1 VETNMGFA
9 WRPHDNTRWAGF
21 GKFTYL
27 YDVASLGQEG
37 GNLYDQRSQ
46 ILSLEG
52 IRQLGARWEV
62 AGKLASRWGDYRT
75 GRGEGAWLDSRADF
89 AALQLRYRLFGEWEG
104 LAEHRWLKVRDGGV
118 RKGWLVGVDR
128 RVGENFK
135 VGVGYNFTEFSDDMT
150 ELKYDQKGFFLNMA
164 GYY

>member
-1 VETNMGFA
+1 
-9 WRPHDNTRWAGF
+9 
-21 GKFTYL
+21 
-27 YDVASLGQEG
+27 
-37 GNLYDQRSQ
+37 
-46 ILSLEG
+46 
-52 IRQLGARWEV
+52 RQLGARWEV
-62 AGKLASRWGDYRT
+62 AAKLASRWGDYRT

-89 AALQLRYRLFGEWEG
+89 AALQLRYRLFEKWEG

-118 RKGWLVGVDR
+118 RKGWLLGVDR